1 MDLYLDTPMSKAI
14 FDLLSQLNE
23 EIESQLSNAT
33 KAGAV
38 KAYVFGGCAV
48 HMFTNARGSNDLDV
62 EVEAAEKLDVHSLVL
77 ELDNVYFTDPN
88 DGEMQLVM
96 DDTFQI
102 GITPVVSP
110 DYKNRAIPLN
120 EGNQVLHTYLVSA
133 VDIAVSKLS
142 RCASGDV
149 EDILAMYK
157 KKRFT
162 LDEFTEAAEEA
173 LEYTA
178 TPDSLRFDIDHVILE
193 LKSV

>member
-1 MDLYLDTPMSKAI
+1 MIIMDLYLDTPMSKAI
-14 FDLLSQLNE
+14 FDLD
-23 EIESQLSNAT
+23 I
-33 KAGAV
+33 
-38 KAYVFGGCAV
+38 
-48 HMFTNARGSNDLDV
+48 
-62 EVEAAEKLDVHSLVL
+62 EVEAAEKLNVHSLVL

-102 GITPVVSP
+102 GITPIVSP
-110 DYKNRAIPLN
+110 DYKSRAIPLN
-120 EGNQVLHTYLVSA
+120 EGNQVLHTYLISA

-142 RCASGDV
+142 RCATGDV

-157 KKRFT
+157 KGRFS

-178 TPDSLRFDIDHVILE
+178 TPDSLQLDIDHVILA
-193 LKSV
+193 LRSI

>member
-1 MDLYLDTPMSKAI
+1 
-14 FDLLSQLNE
+14 
-23 EIESQLSNAT
+23 
-33 KAGAV
+33 
-38 KAYVFGGCAV
+38 
-48 HMFTNARGSNDLDV
+48 MFTNARGSNDLDV

-88 DGEMQLVM
+88 DGEMQLLM

-162 LDEFTEAAEEA
+162 LDEFIEAAEEA

>member
-1 MDLYLDTPMSKAI
+1 
-14 FDLLSQLNE
+14 
-23 EIESQLSNAT
+23 
-33 KAGAV
+33 
-38 KAYVFGGCAV
+38 
-48 HMFTNARGSNDLDV
+48 MFTNARGSNDLDV

-88 DGEMQLVM
+88 DGEMQLLM